1 MATHKYES
9 LNTPPF
15 KAQKHPQNLSSSSNM
30 MQPEEGNPPDVALD
44 VAAHDDDDAH
54 VLTHVGGHAV
64 TLFNDEH
71 FAKCRAMLGVNAD
84 VLTGFEF
91 RELAGGGGKGG
102 DVMAFTADR
111 KYIVKGVGGNDQD
124 ALLRHAEALCARMAS
139 NETLMSKM
147 LWHFEI
153 ADGDHAGCYFVMNNC
168 LPVLPKSFEWSN
180 TFDLK
185 GCCDD
190 KVLYEEGERVEEVHK
205 RCFSLGQCWYGCDLP
220 CCICNTPERMRY
232 YQGKKFALS
241 VKFPVAAKDKEYIDR
256 IIGADCD
263 FFSNDIVTMDYSL
276 ILGVVT
282 CRKGEEDQLPPGAFP
297 NQPFLAYT
305 GGDEVNAYY
314 FGIIDFLQ
322 EWTATKK
329 VCILELELGPFVL
342 CSLCMCALELKLG
355 QAARHQNGALVVL
368 GLSSCWLVVVVS
380 CRSRLASNAASRR
393 SRYLRS
399 LPTGMLCSLV
409 STLEKSLSP
418 RRCVGSST
426 PRSLLLQLLIC
437 VEPAHF
443 TGHTTHNCGHVA
455 PKL

>member
-9 LNTPPF
+9 LNTPPS
-15 KAQKHPQNLSSSSNM
+15 KAQKHPQNFSSSSNM
-30 MQPEEGNPPDVALD
+30 MQPEEGNPPDVAVD
-44 VAAHDDDDAH
+44 VAAQDDGEVH
-54 VLTHVGGHAV
+54 VLTHVGGQAV
-64 TLFNDEH
+64 SLFNDEH
-71 FAKCRAMLGVNAD
+71 FAKCRAMLGVDAD
-84 VLTGFEF
+84 VLSAFEF

-168 LPVLPKSFEWSN
+168 LPVLPEQFKWTN

-190 KVLYEEGERVEEVHK
+190 KVLYEDGERVEEVHK
-205 RCFSLGQCWYGCDLP
+205 RCFSLGQCWYGCDLA
-220 CCICNTPERMRY
+220 CCICNTPERIRY

-282 CRKGEEDQLPPGAFP
+282 CKKGEEDQLPPGTFP
-297 NQPFLAYT
+297 NQPFMAYT
-305 GGDEVNAYY
+305 GEDEVTAYY

-329 VCILELELGPFVL
+329 VCTPTWPTISSRRLFLVVALEPCVL
-342 CSLCMCALELKLG
+342 CCETWFG
-355 QAARHQNGALVVL
+355 
-368 GLSSCWLVVVVS
+368 
-380 CRSRLASNAASRR
+380 
-393 SRYLRS
+393 
-399 LPTGMLCSLV
+399 
-409 STLEKSLSP
+409 
-418 RRCVGSST
+418 
-426 PRSLLLQLLIC
+426 
-437 VEPAHF
+437 
-443 TGHTTHNCGHVA
+443 
-455 PKL
+455 